1 MIFGKV
7 SELDYREEILRLKEE
22 RDACIVAH
30 LYQRGEIQD
39 IADRVG
45 DSFDLARY
53 CASTDKKVI
62 VFCGV
67 HFMAEGAKILS
78 PEKTVLLPAIDAG
91 CPMADMAD
99 VEGLRK
105 LKERYPE
112 AAVVS
117 YVNTSAAIKAESD
130 ICCTSSTAVKIV
142 RSLPHK
148 QIIFLPD
155 RNLGQYIAKHVPEKE
170 FIFWA
175 GFCPTHNAL
184 TVMHVEE
191 ARAAHPGAV
200 LAVHPETPPE
210 VAELADFVGS
220 TKEIIEFCTQSDK
233 KEFIIGT
240 EEGVLHQLEKRNPGK
255 RFHMLKY
262 RFICPNM
269 KKTTME
275 ALYESLRDMKH
286 EITLSD
292 ETARKARLSL
302 ERMLQV
308 K

>member
-1 MIFGKV
+1 M
-7 SELDYREEILRLKEE
+7 DYRSEILRLKEE

-30 LYQRGEIQD
+30 YYQIGEIQD
-39 IADRVG
+39 IADKVG
-45 DSFDLARY
+45 DSFDLSRY
-53 CASTDKKVI
+53 CASTDKKTI

-67 HFMAEGAKILS
+67 HFMAESAKILS
-78 PEKTVLLPAIDAG
+78 PDKTVLLPAIDAG

-117 YVNTSAAIKAESD
+117 YVNTTAAIKAESD
-130 ICCTSSTAVKIV
+130 ICCTSSIAEKVV
-142 RSLPHK
+142 RSLPNK

-155 RNLGQYIAKHVPEKE
+155 RNLGQYVAKQVPEKE

-184 TVMHVEE
+184 STMHVDE
-191 ARAAHPGAV
+191 AREAYSNAELV
-200 LAVHPETPPE
+200 VHPEAPSE
-210 VAELADFVGS
+210 VVELADFVGS
-220 TKEIIEFCTQSDK
+220 TKQIIDYCTESEK

-240 EEGVLHQLEKRNPGK
+240 EEGILHQLEKRNPDK
-255 RFHMLKY
+255 RFYMLKY

-269 KKTTME
+269 KKTSME
-275 ALYESLRDMKH
+275 VLYEALRDMKH

-292 ETARKARLSL
+292 EISQKARLSL